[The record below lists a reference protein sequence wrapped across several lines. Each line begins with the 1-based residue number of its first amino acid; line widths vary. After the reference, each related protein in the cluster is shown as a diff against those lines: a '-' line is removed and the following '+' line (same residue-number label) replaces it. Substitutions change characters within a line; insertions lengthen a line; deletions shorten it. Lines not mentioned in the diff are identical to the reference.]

1 MQIWTIITRPRFD
14 AWFARQ
20 SDAVQ
25 EEILAVLTL
34 LREDGP
40 NLGRPQIDTLNGSSY
55 SNMKEL
61 RVQVG
66 GHPVRACF
74 AFDPRRRAI
83 VLCAGDKKGE
93 DEKRFYKRLIKTAD
107 TEYAKHLQSL
117 EEE

>member
-1 MQIWTIITRPRFD
+1 MQIWKIITRPRFD

-20 SDAVQ
+20 TDAVQ

-74 AFDPRRRAI
+74 AFDPRMQAI
-83 VLCAGDKKGE
+83 VLCAGDKKGV
-93 DEKRFYKRLIKTAD
+93 DEKRFYKRLIKIAD
-107 TEYAKHLQSL
+107 TEYAIHLKSL
-117 EEE
+117 EEQ